1 MRGFLGFCCVQVC
14 EWCGRLPSLRD
25 LYGSGGIEQGC
36 DTVMLLD
43 RPAAYDPSAPKD
55 RVVLLVAK
63 NKDGECGKVELEFEG
78 RWQRFR
84 EVG

>member
-1 MRGFLGFCCVQVC
+1 MRVKAEPVGSAFLFG
-14 EWCGRLPSLRD
+14 
-25 LYGSGGIEQGC
+25 
-36 DTVMLLD
+36 
-43 RPAAYDPSAPKD
+43 RPAAYEPSAPKD